1 MIYAAPLA
9 LSRTVWAIGSYTI
22 KRLIN
27 HTTDDD
33 DNDVTDGYIQVS
45 FDDLKKA
52 MNMIED
58 VIISEPVKA
67 LIKSRLYFEK
77 MNREIRLKN

>member
-1 MIYAAPLA
+1 M
-9 LSRTVWAIGSYTI
+9 
-22 KRLIN
+22 
-27 HTTDDD
+27 
-33 DNDVTDGYIQVS
+33 TDGYIQVS

-67 LIKSRLYFEK
+67 LIKKVAYISRK
-77 MNREIRLKN
+77 